1 MTQFLVSRF
10 IRDHENIK
18 DPDVRLG
25 YGLLEAWVS
34 IVLNIVLASLMFLAG
49 SLLNSIALT
58 ANSFHT
64 AADVITSVAVLV
76 GFRASRLPADASHP
90 YGHGRAE
97 NIATLVIAF
106 LLLGVGYQFLTKS
119 VARFVTPEPVGGS
132 AIVVVGLLV
141 ASAVKEWMA
150 RFSIG
155 LGKTVDSSALEAD
168 AWHHRSD
175 AISMLIVGAGMLSS
189 GAGYARV
196 DAVLGGGVSLLIGY
210 TGYRLMRGAMSKLL
224 GEKPSDE
231 VLQKIDAI
239 TRQTDGV
246 LDTHKVLVHEY
257 GGKAIVSLH
266 IQVDPEM
273 PTKESH
279 EIAARVKYRVAEEV
293 GSDVIVHVEPHL
305 MGG

>member
-1 MTQFLVSRF
+1 LTAFLVSRF
-10 IRDHENIK
+10 IKNHENIK

-34 IVLNIVLASLMFLAG
+34 IIVASLMFLAG
-49 SLLNSIALT
+49 TMLNSIALT

-76 GFRASRLPADASHP
+76 GFRAARLPADAGHP

-97 NIATLVIAF
+97 NIATLIIA
-106 LLLGVGYQFLTKS
+106 LLLMGVGYEFLTRS
-119 VARFVTPEPVGGS
+119 IARFITPEPVGGS
-132 AIVVVGLLV
+132 AIVIIGLLV
-141 ASAVKEWMA
+141 ASSIKEWMA
-150 RFSIG
+150 RFSII
-155 LGKTVDSSALEAD
+155 LGETIDSSALEAD

-175 AISMLIVGAGMLSS
+175 AISMLIVGVGMLSS

-196 DAVLGGGVSLLIGY
+196 DAVLGCGVSLLIGF

-231 VLQKIDAI
+231 MLEKIDHIARHI
-239 TRQTDGV
+239 DGV

-257 GGKAIVSLH
+257 GGKAHVSLH
-266 IQVDPEM
+266 IQVSPDL

-293 GSDVIVHVEPHL
+293 GSDVIVHVEPHML
-305 MGG
+305 GG

>member
-1 MTQFLVSRF
+1 MTDFFVSRF
-10 IRDHENIK
+10 IKNPKDTK
-18 DPDVRLG
+18 DPDVRLA

-34 IVLNIVLASLMFLAG
+34 IIVNIILASLMFTAG
-49 SLLNSIALT
+49 TLLNSIALT
-58 ANSFHT
+58 ANAFHT

-76 GFRASRLPADASHP
+76 GFKASRLPADSSHP

-97 NIATLVIAF
+97 NIATLIIAV
-106 LLLGVGYQFLTKS
+106 LLIYVGYEFLMRS
-119 VARFVTPEPVGGS
+119 IDRFVTPQPVGGS
-132 AIVVVGLLV
+132 IIVVVGLLV
-141 ASAVKEWMA
+141 SSSIKEWMA

-155 LGKTVDSSALEAD
+155 LGKVIDSSALEAD

-175 AISMLIVGAGMLSS
+175 AISMLIVSAGILSS
-189 GAGYARV
+189 GAGYPRV
-196 DAVLGGGVSLLIGY
+196 DAVLGGGVSLLIAF

-231 VLQKIDAI
+231 ILEKIGHI
-239 TRQTDGV
+239 TREIDGV
-246 LDTHKVLVHEY
+246 LDMHKVLIHEY
-257 GGKAIVSLH
+257 GGASHVTLH

-279 EIAARVKYRVAEEV
+279 EIAAKVKYRVAEEM

-305 MGG
+305 LG